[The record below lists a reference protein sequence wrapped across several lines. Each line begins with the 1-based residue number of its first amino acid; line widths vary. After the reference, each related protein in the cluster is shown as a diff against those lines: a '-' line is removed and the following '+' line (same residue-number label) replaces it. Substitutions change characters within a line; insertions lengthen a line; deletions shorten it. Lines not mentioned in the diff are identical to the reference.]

1 MKKRIQKIAHKGK
14 APLSVCILAGLL
26 SAICFVSVST
36 AENAKVNEISG
47 TENAQ
52 KNETTG
58 AENTQKA
65 DDMYNSAAEPKNER
79 KRNSSDNT
87 ADAESGKDDTKDS
100 GSDSNKDGSLDETP
114 VTDLDKAVGLAVLSR
129 NEGRYSQGEC
139 AAEGHIILDQKTGKD
154 GQVTVYALTMYGE
167 YAFHDNYFIKDSGT
181 GSIPAVIRF
190 SYDDRTGY
198 VLNDYQLPMDGG
210 EYSKSIRG
218 SMGIPEHLWDI
229 CISPDE
235 ESIKNL
241 DRQEQR
247 YAKRY
252 LKTIGREAPV
262 GRYSD
267 TGHPLLTDAGVS
279 IQVSNKLCDA
289 SKYRNS
295 FQYYPDWIGNL
306 ERIEDGVRYV
316 YEMALDKKAGEIIYT
331 KSVYDTGEII
341 EKFAIDMETGEEL

>member
-52 KNETTG
+52 KNETSG
-58 AENTQKA
+58 AENTKKADLAAENTGKA
-65 DDMYNSAAEPKNER
+65 DDMDNSASESKNER

-190 SYDDRTGY
+190 SYDDRKGY

-210 EYSKSIRG
+210 EYSKSIRAAWG
-218 SMGIPEHLWDI
+218 FQSIYGI
-229 CISPDE
+229 
-235 ESIKNL
+235 
-241 DRQEQR
+241 
-247 YAKRY
+247 YA
-252 LKTIGREAPV
+252 
-262 GRYSD
+262 
-267 TGHPLLTDAGVS
+267 
-279 IQVSNKLCDA
+279 
-289 SKYRNS
+289 
-295 FQYYPDWIGNL
+295 YP
-306 ERIEDGVRYV
+306 RMRR
-316 YEMALDKKAGEIIYT
+316 A
-331 KSVYDTGEII
+331 
-341 EKFAIDMETGEEL
+341 